1 MNTYFFRIRKKHLP
15 PTNLDKIY
23 SVPGMLRVK
32 DDILLKIARNSNHNR
47 GHAMKIIALFGNLS
61 ILGFIVVMSML
72 SGMPEGDVLLFVII
86 LLVVLIL
93 NIIVILRQSKSNN

>member
-1 MNTYFFRIRKKHLP
+1 
-15 PTNLDKIY
+15 
-23 SVPGMLRVK
+23 
-32 DDILLKIARNSNHNR
+32 
-47 GHAMKIIALFGNLS
+47 MKIIALFGNLS